1 MRADGDLMSILAMKG
16 IYKAFPGIVAVDHV
30 DLTLEKGE
38 ALALVGENGAGKS
51 TLIKIL
57 SGAYQMDG
65 GVVEIEGAARPPYNT
80 REAIEL
86 GIGIV
91 YQELNYLGAMSIA
104 ENLFIGRVPTAG
116 PMCKVDYPRLYR
128 EARAVMKQ
136 FGLEHREPETPVEAL
151 SVAEKQLVEIARAFT
166 RDVKIL
172 VLDEPTSALN
182 DQETENLFRLIRDM
196 KARGVSII
204 YISHR
209 LNEIFE
215 IADTVQVMRDGRNV
229 AKARVSDTSTDQI
242 VSWMVGREIR
252 DMYPSRSVPE
262 GREVFAVEGLTTDFL
277 KDVAFGVRSGEVV
290 GLFGLMGAG
299 RGEIA
304 ECIVGLKPCR
314 NAKMTVGGKAYRP
327 RLPID
332 AIRSGIAYVP
342 AERKS
347 DGINL
352 IAPVRD
358 NITVANLKKVAPR
371 GFLSLKRET
380 DLAKGWIAR
389 LGIKTPGVMTEA
401 DNLSGGNQQKVVI
414 AKGLNTEPTF
424 MILNEPTRGV
434 DVGAKVEIY
443 NLINDLCRN
452 GKAVLMI
459 SSELP
464 EIMSMSDRIYI
475 VHEGRI
481 TGQLDRK
488 DFSQE
493 TLLKYAIGG

>member
-1 MRADGDLMSILAMKG
+1 M
-16 IYKAFPGIVAVDHV
+16 
-30 DLTLEKGE
+30 
-38 ALALVGENGAGKS
+38 
-51 TLIKIL
+51 
-57 SGAYQMDG
+57 
-65 GVVEIEGAARPPYNT
+65 
-80 REAIEL
+80 
-86 GIGIV
+86 
-91 YQELNYLGAMSIA
+91 
-104 ENLFIGRVPTAG
+104 
-116 PMCKVDYPRLYR
+116 
-128 EARAVMKQ
+128 
-136 FGLEHREPETPVEAL
+136 
-151 SVAEKQLVEIARAFT
+151 
-166 RDVKIL
+166 
-172 VLDEPTSALN
+172 
-182 DQETENLFRLIRDM
+182 
-196 KARGVSII
+196 
-204 YISHR
+204 
-209 LNEIFE
+209 
-215 IADTVQVMRDGRNV
+215 
-229 AKARVSDTSTDQI
+229 
-242 VSWMVGREIR
+242 
-252 DMYPSRSVPE
+252 
-262 GREVFAVEGLTTDFL
+262 

-314 NAKMTVGGKAYRP
+314 NTRMTVGGKAYRP

-347 DGINL
+347 DGVNL

-358 NITVANLKKVAPR
+358 NITVANLKKIAPR

-380 DLAKGWIAR
+380 DLARGWIAR

-464 EIMSMSDRIYI
+464 EIMSMSDRIYT